1 MLCTSPPQ
9 QQIKRQN
16 VCCGF
21 GLIILRHQNVLGR
34 VREGL
39 LKETTVTISTAE
51 DAFSL
56 SLS

>member
-9 QQIKRQN
+9 QQIKQQN

-51 DAFSL
+51 DAFS
-56 SLS
+56 